1 MDGIGAICRPRGKPR
16 QRAPS
21 AEAAGQAAA
30 TPRQSSPRPGNAA
43 RWPAAGVT
51 RPLGEHD
58 HAGSRSPSP
67 PSPTTPPGTDHAAR
81 RHHPVTRSGMRHGR
95 RHGMGNSGKKDL
107 GTHFCYRGASPDPDN
122 NGCLTSH
129 VAPLQPVQHRLSP
142 TIAGHRQFLSLC
154 KYAILGGIA
163 GRPAES
169 LKPAVQISLH
179 PAKGA

>member
-1 MDGIGAICRPRGKPR
+1 
-16 QRAPS
+16 
-21 AEAAGQAAA
+21 
-30 TPRQSSPRPGNAA
+30 
-43 RWPAAGVT
+43 
-51 RPLGEHD
+51 
-58 HAGSRSPSP
+58 
-67 PSPTTPPGTDHAAR
+67 
-81 RHHPVTRSGMRHGR
+81 
-95 RHGMGNSGKKDL
+95 MGNSGKKDL

-142 TIAGHRQFLSLC
+142 TIADHRQFPSLC